1 MIPRRLLRLPG
12 PALLLAA
19 LGALGFA
26 RGRPRRTWSSSGSGP
41 AGTPPSISPGFRS
54 TSTTGKNFSG
64 REVRRTHPQD
74 RAGFYF
80 LTRVKHPN
88 VSLMGAKFVLR
99 VVTPTSPDPVQYTF
113 PAAVGAGEHLF
124 EIGLTGPDWSGRK
137 EHPVAWR
144 LELVDGGGHTLAEAQ
159 SVLWAMPEPAAAA
172 APRG

>member
-1 MIPRRLLRLPG
+1 MMPRRLLRLPG
-12 PALLLAA
+12 SALLLAA
-19 LGALGFA
+19 LGAFGFA
-26 RGRPRRTWSSSGSGP
+26 RGAAAADVEFVRVWPGWHAAVDFTR
-41 AGTPPSISPGFRS
+41 ISEYFDHRE
-54 TSTTGKNFSG
+54 NLSG
-64 REVRRTHPQD
+64 REVRRSHPQD

-99 VVTPTSPDPVQYTF
+99 VVTPASPDPVQYTF

-144 LELVDGGGHTLAEAQ
+144 LELVDDGGHTLAQAQ

-172 APRG
+172 PRG